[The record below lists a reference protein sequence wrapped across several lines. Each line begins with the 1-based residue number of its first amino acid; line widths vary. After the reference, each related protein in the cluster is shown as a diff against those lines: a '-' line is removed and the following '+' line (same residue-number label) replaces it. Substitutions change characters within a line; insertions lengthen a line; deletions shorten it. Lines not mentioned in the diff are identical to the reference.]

1 MSSLKPLILYSHV
14 GGPNPWKVAII
25 LEELGLPYE
34 ARNLD
39 FTSVKAEPFIS
50 LNPNGRVP
58 GLEDPNTNISL
69 WESGA
74 IIDYLIDHY
83 DTSHKLSY
91 ATSPE
96 KYQTRVWEHFQMSG
110 QGPYFGQLVWFSRYH
125 PDKVPSAV
133 TRYANE
139 VKRVT
144 GVIDAHLKKQKTEYL
159 VGDKLTYADLM
170 FVPWAVYIAKVDEDL
185 HLEEYD
191 AYSAWLKRLT
201 DRPVVAK
208 LWKQTQ
214 DAIAAR
220 K

>member
-1 MSSLKPLILYSHV
+1 MSSLKPLILYSHA

-34 ARNLD
+34 AKVLD
-39 FTSVKAEPFIS
+39 FTAAKEEPFIS
-50 LNPNGRVP
+50 LNPNGRLP
-58 GLEDPNTNISL
+58 GFEDPNTKISL

-74 IIDYLIDHY
+74 IIDYLIDQY

-91 ATSPE
+91 ANSPE

-110 QGPYFGQLVWFSRYH
+110 QGPYFGQLVWFTRYH
-125 PDKVPSAV
+125 AEKVPSAV

-159 VGDKLTYADLM
+159 VGDKVTYADLM
-170 FVPWAVYIAKVDEDL
+170 FIPWALSIVFLAEDL
-185 HLEEYD
+185 NLDEYD

-201 DRPVVAK
+201 DRPAVAK

-214 DAIAAR
+214 EAFAA
-220 K
+220 KK